1 EVGDQVVVH
10 GALVE
15 VELVDQAGA
24 AAGLHRDAQAQVVA
38 ALLLEQGVHL
48 LGGAGGEGD
57 AMRGGGALGGGR
69 GHEVLLETRLRQ
81 GYAPMP
87 RNGGADV
94 PGGRAA
100 PHGGPLPR
108 LRLTARRGR
117 TRPAGSRGTR
127 AGRRRRLPRRR
138 PGCAPSSPW

>member
-81 GYAPMP
+81 GYAPTLP
-87 RNGGADV
+87 NGARRSRGAVPGLTGARSSAGTSQHAAEESDQKEPDV
-94 PGGRAA
+94 PDQNTEAA
-100 PHGGPLPR
+100 
-108 LRLTARRGR
+108 AR
-117 TRPAGSRGTR
+117 
-127 AGRRRRLPRRR
+127 
-138 PGCAPSSPW
+138 